1 MSISIQY
8 IIIILISLLFSAFF
22 SGMEIAFIS
31 SNKLKLELDKNQKN
45 RLSKVLTLFFNN
57 PSQYI
62 ATMLVGNNISLVI
75 FGLFSAKLLAPF
87 IAIYTDNSAVILIT
101 QTIISTLIVL
111 FFAEFIPKAIFR
123 ILPNSFLNAFA
134 YPVLIFYYLLYFIAA
149 FSIGVSNFFL
159 KHFVHK
165 KNIDEEN
172 NTPVF
177 NKVDIDS
184 LFLSRE
190 EKIHIDE
197 EDEIDVQLFQNALDF
212 SSVKLRDCIVPRT
225 DIEAVSVEDLDNIDK
240 LTQRFTE
247 TGFSRILV
255 YEENIDNIIGYIHS
269 SDLFKKSK
277 KITQLI
283 HEVKIATE
291 TMSAEKLL
299 QELLAENK
307 NMAIVVDEFGGTAG
321 IVTVEDIIEEIF
333 GEIEDEFDA
342 ESELEIQVDENT
354 FLFSA
359 RLEID
364 YLNKKYLLDLEE
376 SEEYETLAGFILN
389 HYNNIPKLNDT
400 LNIGAFEIKITDVN
414 NTRIEAV
421 QLTKM

>member
-1 MSISIQY
+1 
-8 IIIILISLLFSAFF
+8 
-22 SGMEIAFIS
+22 MEIAFIS
-31 SNKLKLELDKNQKN
+31 SNKLKLELDRNQKN

-57 PSQYI
+57 PTQYI

-75 FGLFSAKLLAPF
+75 FGLFSAKLLEPF
-87 IAIYTDNSAVILIT
+87 ITIYTNNSALILTT
-101 QTIISTLIVL
+101 QTIFSTLIVL

-123 ILPNSFLNAFA
+123 ILPNSFLNIFA
-134 YPVLIFYYLLYFIAA
+134 YPVLIFYYLLYLIAA

-159 KHFVHK
+159 KYFVK
-165 KNIDEEN
+165 KDYTNEEN

-225 DIEAVSVEDLDNIDK
+225 DIEAVSTEDLDNIDK
-240 LTQRFTE
+240 LTQLFVE

-255 YEENIDNIIGYIHS
+255 YKETIDNIIGYIHS

-277 KITQLI
+277 EIEHLI

-307 NMAIVVDEFGGTAG
+307 NIAIVVDEFGGTAG
-321 IVTVEDIIEEIF
+321 MVTVEDIIEEIF

-364 YLNKKYLLDLEE
+364 YINKKYLLDLEE
-376 SEEYETLAGFILN
+376 SDEYETLAGFILN

-400 LNIGAFEIKITDVN
+400 LQIEDFEIKITDVN

-421 QLTKM
+421 QLTKK